1 MQKRIYSSLGYLT
14 PVEFEAEW
22 MQSQARSQVWEYET
36 PRLCPVGGPV
46 QWYDDHP
53 EATFGEI
60 EERARNPYVIP
71 REQAVLGA
79 RPGVS
84 R

>member
-1 MQKRIYSSLGYLT
+1 MVRKLSRAQRRESYLQCA
-14 PVEFEAEW
+14 VEI
-22 MQSQARSQVWEYET
+22 WEKIE
-36 PRLCPVGGPV
+36 

-60 EERARNPYVIP
+60 EERAMNPCVIP